1 MADTLDQIYM
11 NTSLGGTEFD
21 SDGEHTLL
29 TTDANTS
36 YVIKDMNV
44 INTSS
49 FTDTNLELNGFSVGS
64 LSSNATGSLII
75 PPSST
80 LKIKT
85 TDYPLKVYE
94 QKTAMS
100 INTNGTVVQKEYFDK
115 SGNSVGTTQLG
126 YTGNATTLN
135 TQVRDI
141 DLFTTGSNT
150 YVVYV
155 TTDGNSSHTVQQVL
169 AQDYNQSASSTEV
182 VSTSQSGESY
192 HPYGIMDHET
202 YGPIAVNLTNAGNL
216 QYHTLGDTVAT
227 VTPSS
232 WNSGSI
238 TNGSYDIT
246 SSSYP
251 QAYIDHNYFWYFRN
265 SSLATYLYA
274 INMTT
279 GNQLR
284 FQMASLGMNGERPF
298 AIAYRASD
306 DRFIYYSHHNNS
318 NWVYKIFKK
327 TKTQIDA
334 VTANTNYSPADSFI
348 EEGERAHHNTPN
360 ITYVSSRELSYDK
373 DGNIGV
379 QDTQAHVRFQS
390 PDGTY
395 LGASSDLTDI
405 TFSDGQTH
413 SSDSRVFFRRY
424 KPMTSAAISSQG
436 ITSPSFGIQLL
447 GIKNV

>member
-1 MADTLDQIYM
+1 MADTLEQIYM
-11 NTSLGGTEFD
+11 NTSLGATEFD

-44 INTSS
+44 QNTSS
-49 FTDTNLELNGFSVGS
+49 FIDTNLELNGFSVGS
-64 LSSNATGSLII
+64 LTANATGSLII

-100 INTNGTVVQKEYFDK
+100 LNTNGTVIQKEYFNT
-115 SGNSVGTTQLG
+115 SGVSVGTTQLG
-126 YTGNATTLN
+126 YTGNSATLN

-169 AQDYNQSASSTEV
+169 AQDYNQSASSTAV
-182 VSTSQSGESY
+182 ASTAQSGQSY

-202 YGPIAVNLTNAGNL
+202 YGPIAVNLTDNGNL
-216 QYHTLGDTVAT
+216 QYHTLGDTLTT

-251 QAYIDHNYFWYFRN
+251 QAYIDHNYFWYIRN
-265 SSLATYLYA
+265 NSLNIYLYA

-279 GNQLR
+279 GVQLR
-284 FQMASLGMNGERPF
+284 FQMASNGMTGERPF
-298 AIAYRASD
+298 AIAYRESD
-306 DRFIYYSHHNNS
+306 DKFIYYSHHNNS
-318 NWVYKIFKK
+318 NWAYKIFNK

-334 VTANTNYSPADSFI
+334 VTANTNYNAADSFS
-348 EEGERAHHNTPN
+348 EENTRAHQNTPN
-360 ITYVSSRELSYDK
+360 IAYVTSRELSYDK
-373 DGNIGV
+373 NGNIGV
-379 QDTQAHVRFQS
+379 QDTNAHVRFQS

-395 LGASSDLTDI
+395 LGASSDLEDI

-413 SSDSRVFFRRY
+413 SSDNRVFFRRY